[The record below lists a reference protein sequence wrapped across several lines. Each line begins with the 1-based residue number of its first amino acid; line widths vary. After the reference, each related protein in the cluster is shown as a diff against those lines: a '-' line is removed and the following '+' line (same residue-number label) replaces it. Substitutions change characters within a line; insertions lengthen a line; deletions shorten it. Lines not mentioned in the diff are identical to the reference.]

1 MQSASRQAS
10 CRVEV
15 LRRFLEWITG
25 ETSPTLYVSFG
36 KRKRENTCACI
47 IRAARVLFCIDN
59 VQFDLCTDPRRRK
72 RRTFLAVK
80 SPGPAETTASS
91 RFQQGTSRGNGS
103 ETRGLRPTRAH
114 SYPDKCRTR
123 SGRP

>member
-15 LRRFLEWITG
+15 LQRFLEWITG

-36 KRKRENTCACI
+36 KRKRVNPCACI

-59 VQFDLCTDPRRRK
+59 VQFDLCTDPGRRK
-72 RRTFLAVK
+72 RRTFLAAE
-80 SPGPAETTASS
+80 SPGRAETTASS
-91 RFQQGTSRGNGS
+91 PLQQSAARGKCAD
-103 ETRGLRPTRAH
+103 TRMRGPG
-114 SYPDKCRTR
+114 RTQ
-123 SGRP
+123 SLPA